1 MKELTLENEFIDKL
15 VSLGYKRSNIKTY
28 EDLKKNLK
36 EKIYLLNSD
45 KLKEPLSDNEFNKI
59 YKYLMNGNRIEK
71 AKLLRSKYRLER
83 DNGESVYIDFFKFS
97 GVSDTEEWC
106 KNIFEVANQIE
117 VEGKYKNRYDVT
129 ILVNGLPLVQAE
141 LKRNGVELKEAFNQ
155 VKRYHLESYTE
166 TLFEYIQMF
175 IISNKTDTK
184 YFANNSNLS
193 FNFTFNWSDEE
204 NNAYHN
210 IFEFSDNFL
219 KPCFLAKFIGEY
231 VVVSEETSQ
240 MFILRPYQYY
250 AVEKIIK
257 QVKLFKEQKG
267 GYIWHTTGSGKTL
280 TSFKASQ
287 IISKI
292 PEVDKVM
299 FVVDRKDLDIQT
311 IKEFKK
317 FDASIEGTE
326 NTSTLV
332 KQLKGDKKLIVTTIQ
347 KLSLAIKKDELED
360 IRDKKVVLIFDE
372 CHRNQFGKTNAEIKK
387 FFRNSI
393 MFGFTGTPIFEENKI
408 DNTTTA
414 DIFGKALHRYVI
426 TDAIAD
432 GNVLGFMIEYFNTTD
447 EDVKEEQL
455 LNKDRIS
462 KIVDKIIE
470 IHDKKTKHRKFNAL
484 LATASK
490 DMAMMYYETFKEKNH
505 DLKVGVVFTYAANED
520 IDIDPDTKEVD
531 KRSKDMLE
539 MAIKDYNKL
548 FKTNFSGSEFYRYYI
563 DLQKRIKN
571 NELDIVIV
579 VGMLLTGFDH
589 KRLNTLYVDKNLK
602 YHGLIQAFS
611 RTNRVL
617 DSSKP
622 YGNIV
627 AFRDLKP
634 NVDKALELFGNK
646 DKNDIVLKR
655 EYEEVRDD
663 FIKLWTLFKD
673 KFETP
678 VDVLN
683 LKSEEE
689 KIEFV
694 KTFREILKLKSSLE
708 TYVDFSFDDVDVNEE
723 EFFDYISVY
732 LDIYNESK
740 TESDD
745 SPINEIDFSIEL
757 IRSDLINYDY
767 IINLLTSLKEDTL
780 FESDEYVKKKEELLK
795 QFDRDIK
802 LRDKKELIEEFI
814 NNNLKQVSKENIKE
828 EFDRFWDEKKEEK
841 LKTMAKEINADFEK
855 LKEFIKEYEFS
866 GKFPK
871 NDEII
876 KALYYKPKLLQRN
889 KVAKQVKAQI
899 IKFIEMFEW

>member
-1 MKELTLENEFIDKL
+1 
-15 VSLGYKRSNIKTY
+15 
-28 EDLKKNLK
+28 
-36 EKIYLLNSD
+36 
-45 KLKEPLSDNEFNKI
+45 
-59 YKYLMNGNRIEK
+59 
-71 AKLLRSKYRLER
+71 
-83 DNGESVYIDFFKFS
+83 
-97 GVSDTEEWC
+97 
-106 KNIFEVANQIE
+106 
-117 VEGKYKNRYDVT
+117 
-129 ILVNGLPLVQAE
+129 
-141 LKRNGVELKEAFNQ
+141 
-155 VKRYHLESYTE
+155 
-166 TLFEYIQMF
+166 
-175 IISNKTDTK
+175 
-184 YFANNSNLS
+184 
-193 FNFTFNWSDEE
+193 
-204 NNAYHN
+204 
-210 IFEFSDNFL
+210 
-219 KPCFLAKFIGEY
+219 
-231 VVVSEETSQ
+231 

-250 AVEKIIK
+250 AVENIIK
-257 QVKLFKEQKG
+257 QVKLFKDQKG

-332 KQLKGDKKLIVTTIQ
+332 KQLKGNKKLIVTTIQ
-347 KLSLAIKKDELED
+347 KLSLAIKKDEFED

-393 MFGFTGTPIFEENKI
+393 MFGFTGTPIFKENKI

-414 DIFGKALHRYVI
+414 DIFGKTLHRYVI

-455 LNKDRIS
+455 LDKNRIS

-470 IHDKKTKHRKFNAL
+470 IHDKKTKHKKFNAL

-490 DMAMMYYETFKEKNH
+490 DMAMMYYEAFKEKNH
-505 DLKVGVVFTYAANED
+505 DLKVGVVFTYGANED

-539 MAIKDYNKL
+539 IAIKDYNKL
-548 FKTNFSGSEFYRYYI
+548 FKTNFGGSEFYRYYI

-571 NELDIVIV
+571 NELDIIIV

-627 AFRDLKP
+627 AFRDLKL

-673 KFETP
+673 KFKNP
-678 VDVLN
+678 ADVLN

-708 TYVDFSFDDVDVNEE
+708 TYVDFSFDDVDVNVE

-740 TESDD
+740 TERDL
-745 SPINEIDFSIEL
+745 PINEIDFSIEL

-841 LKTMAKEINADFEK
+841 LKTMAREINADFEK

-876 KALYYKPKLLQRN
+876 KTLNYKPKLLQRN

>member
-1 MKELTLENEFIDKL
+1 MPQIDKVL
-15 VSLGYKRSNIKTY
+15 
-28 EDLKKNLK
+28 
-36 EKIYLLNSD
+36 
-45 KLKEPLSDNEFNKI
+45 
-59 YKYLMNGNRIEK
+59 
-71 AKLLRSKYRLER
+71 
-83 DNGESVYIDFFKFS
+83 
-97 GVSDTEEWC
+97 
-106 KNIFEVANQIE
+106 
-117 VEGKYKNRYDVT
+117 
-129 ILVNGLPLVQAE
+129 
-141 LKRNGVELKEAFNQ
+141 
-155 VKRYHLESYTE
+155 
-166 TLFEYIQMF
+166 
-175 IISNKTDTK
+175 
-184 YFANNSNLS
+184 
-193 FNFTFNWSDEE
+193 
-204 NNAYHN
+204 
-210 IFEFSDNFL
+210 
-219 KPCFLAKFIGEY
+219 
-231 VVVSEETSQ
+231 
-240 MFILRPYQYY
+240 
-250 AVEKIIK
+250 
-257 QVKLFKEQKG
+257 
-267 GYIWHTTGSGKTL
+267 
-280 TSFKASQ
+280 
-287 IISKI
+287 
-292 PEVDKVM
+292 

-332 KQLKGDKKLIVTTIQ
+332 EQLKSDKKLIVSTIQ
-347 KLSLAIKKDELED
+347 KLSLAIKKDELKD

-414 DIFGKALHRYVI
+414 DIFGKALHKYVI

-447 EDVKEEQL
+447 ENVKEEEL
-455 LNKDRIS
+455 LDKDRIS
-462 KIVDKIIE
+462 QIVDKIIE
-470 IHDKKTKHRKFNAL
+470 IHDKKTKYRKFNAL

-490 DMAMMYYETFKEKNH
+490 DMAMMYYEAFKEKNH

-548 FKTNFSGSEFYRYYI
+548 FKTNFSESEFYRYYI

-646 DKNDIVLKR
+646 EKNDIVLKR
-655 EYEEVRDD
+655 KYEEVRDD

-678 VDVLN
+678 ADVLN

-708 TYVDFSFDDVDVNEE
+708 TYVNFSFDNVDVNEE

-740 TESDD
+740 TERDL
-745 SPINEIDFSIEL
+745 PINEIDFSIEL

-780 FESDEYVKKKEELLK
+780 FESDEYKKRKEEFLK
-795 QFDRDIK
+795 QFDRDLK

-841 LKTMAKEINADFEK
+841 LKAMAKEINADFEK

-876 KALYYKPKLLQRN
+876 KALNYKPRLLQRN
-889 KVAKQVKAQI
+889 KIAKQVKAQI